1 MRERFVSG
9 FRIEQ
14 DLPVKSLWIRNNLC
28 VSIDFF
34 LFPWHNGREVL
45 QRITEIMTWQT
56 NDSGRRCRPK
66 KIELFFRQKQTLDQF
81 LERHAIS
88 QAQYD
93 KSLHDLIEKMGM
105 QDVCR

>member
-1 MRERFVSG
+1 MA
-9 FRIEQ
+9 
-14 DLPVKSLWIRNNLC
+14 D
-28 VSIDFF
+28 
-34 LFPWHNGREVL
+34 
-45 QRITEIMTWQT
+45 QRQWEKM
-56 NDSGRRCRPK
+56 SPEEK
-66 KIELFFRQKQTLDQF
+66 KMELFFRQKQTLDQF